1 MFTQVYDEKMNFLKF
16 TKIKRKTS
24 HIGGIDWS
32 KIMLLLECYH
42 NCKVTFLPLALQR
55 FKF

>member
-42 NCKVTFLPLALQR
+42 YYKVTFLPLALQR